1 MQEAKVAKISFI
13 TDREQTHAFYKVSIL
28 FTFAYFT
35 LPQYFGI
42 QVAGFDFTAQRIC
55 MLILCLY
62 IFDSGKRVQ
71 ELWKII
77 VTCKY
82 TPFIALYMF
91 VLLYTA
97 VYRGNV
103 NTFLYSFIEFFC
115 MYLLIYIIRD
125 VFGVERFVKI
135 LLKFIYVLCIL
146 GIFEYIFQKSFF
158 SYLEMIPG
166 LFTGG
171 MIRSGSYRIMG
182 PCNHSLGYGL
192 LLVTVVP
199 FACIDFVNNKLNLL
213 ENKFLFLLIG
223 VNVFLTGSRSTLAVF
238 ALEVI
243 LFILFSSKEKR
254 RKVIL
259 NFAVIIVVTAVLL
272 LCTQNL
278 AFSRYILMQVWSVID
293 ELFGTEYAVNYGAS
307 VTTLANSSDY
317 RDLLP
322 KIFTLNW
329 LNPIVGRGSVYQMS
343 VNIEGRYIKSIDNFY
358 VAQYIRFAYPGLI
371 TYLLLLLSVLINML
385 VSWKKTKFGPFC
397 CVLIGCI
404 CYFINLWWVDTL
416 QTIKYVYI
424 LFAIYEVLSKSNSVT
439 EKIVV

>member
-1 MQEAKVAKISFI
+1 MQEAQVAKLSYIR
-13 TDREQTHAFYKVSIL
+13 DREQTHAFYKVSIL

-35 LPQYFGI
+35 LPQYFGV

-55 MLILCLY
+55 MLILCMY

-146 GIFEYIFQKSFF
+146 GILEYIFQKSFF

-254 RKVIL
+254 RKVVL
-259 NFAVIIVVTAVLL
+259 NFFVIIVVTAVLL

-293 ELFGTEYAVNYGAS
+293 ELFGTEYAINYGAS

-329 LNPIVGRGSVYQMS
+329 LNPMIGRGSVYQMS

>member
-125 VFGVERFVKI
+125 VFGVERFVK
-135 LLKFIYVLCIL
+135 
-146 GIFEYIFQKSFF
+146 
-158 SYLEMIPG
+158 
-166 LFTGG
+166 FT
-171 MIRSGSYRIMG
+171 
-182 PCNHSLGYGL
+182 
-192 LLVTVVP
+192 T
-199 FACIDFVNNKLNLL
+199 
-213 ENKFLFLLIG
+213 
-223 VNVFLTGSRSTLAVF
+223 
-238 ALEVI
+238 
-243 LFILFSSKEKR
+243 
-254 RKVIL
+254 
-259 NFAVIIVVTAVLL
+259 
-272 LCTQNL
+272 
-278 AFSRYILMQVWSVID
+278 
-293 ELFGTEYAVNYGAS
+293 
-307 VTTLANSSDY
+307 
-317 RDLLP
+317 
-322 KIFTLNW
+322 
-329 LNPIVGRGSVYQMS
+329 
-343 VNIEGRYIKSIDNFY
+343 
-358 VAQYIRFAYPGLI
+358 
-371 TYLLLLLSVLINML
+371 
-385 VSWKKTKFGPFC
+385 
-397 CVLIGCI
+397 
-404 CYFINLWWVDTL
+404 
-416 QTIKYVYI
+416 
-424 LFAIYEVLSKSNSVT
+424 
-439 EKIVV
+439 